1 MAAALAVPSHAAK
14 TKYKSTWKSPDAAD
28 VDLRGQ
34 KVVALVIRKDDV
46 SRQDAEWTLAKEL
59 IARGMQGVAA
69 YTIVPASELRNR
81 EAAKARMEK
90 AGIAAVVVMKEI
102 GQQTT
107 FTESAATFYSTATYS
122 SFWGY
127 YDSSWSYMYEPSY
140 LSMDRIVT
148 VETLVYDLRRDK
160 LVWAGMSD
168 STNPKMVMTLI
179 KDLVAE
185 TAKEMKK
192 QGLVRSRN

>member
-1 MAAALAVPSHAAK
+1 MAGVFAVRTDAAS
-14 TKYKSTWKSPDAAD
+14 TKFHSTWKSPDAAS

-34 KVVALVIRKDDV
+34 KVVALIIRKDDV
-46 SRQDAEWTLAKEL
+46 SRQDAEHTLAREL
-59 IARGMQGVAA
+59 TARGMQGIAA

-102 GQQTT
+102 GQATQ
-107 FTESAATFYSTATYS
+107 FTESAATFYATASYNT
-122 SFWGY
+122 FWGY

-140 LSMDRIVT
+140 LSMDRVVT
-148 VETLVYDLRRDK
+148 VETVVYDLRRDK

-192 QGLVRSRN
+192 QGLVRPRK

>member
-1 MAAALAVPSHAAK
+1 LAIPIDAAS
-14 TKYKSTWKSPDAAD
+14 TKFKSSWKSPDAAS

-34 KVVALVIRKDDV
+34 KVVALVIRKDDA
-46 SRQDAEWTLAKEL
+46 SRQDAEHTLAREL
-59 IARGMQGVAA
+59 TARGMQGIAA
-69 YTIVPASELRNR
+69 YSLVPASELRSR

-102 GQQTT
+102 GQATQ
-107 FTESAATFYSTATYS
+107 FTESAATFYSTATYQ

-140 LSMDRIVT
+140 LSMDRVVT
-148 VETLVYDLRRDK
+148 VETLVYDLRKDK

-192 QGLVRSRN
+192 QGLVKPRP

>member
-1 MAAALAVPSHAAK
+1 MCAVRTDAAK
-14 TKYKSTWKSPDAAD
+14 TKYKSSWMSPDAAS

-46 SRQDAEWTLAKEL
+46 SRQDAEHTLAREL
-59 IARGMQGVAA
+59 TARGMQGIEA

-81 EAAKARMEK
+81 DAAKARMEK
-90 AGIAAVVVMKEI
+90 AGIAAVVVMKEV
-102 GQQTT
+102 GQRTD
-107 FTESAATFYSTATYS
+107 FTESWATFYASGSYS

-140 LSMDRIVT
+140 LSMDRVVT

-192 QGLVRSRN
+192 QGLVRPQP